1 MDDEMKR
8 ALMRVLAVLKLLWG
22 GLKATNKRVS
32 ELETGLK
39 NGGSQRDI
47 RVVFGPSI
55 VGPSQ
60 LGGHQ
65 RDKDGANLN

>member
-1 MDDEMKR
+1 MNDEMKR
-8 ALMRVLAVLKLLWG
+8 ALTRVLTVLKLLWV
-22 GLKATNKRVS
+22 GLQATNKRVS

-39 NGGSQRDI
+39 NCGSQRNI

-55 VGPSQ
+55 FGPFQ